1 MAAAETTNFGNSE
14 GSDNSEG
21 STGSDSSGNSEG
33 PGNSEG
39 STGSD
44 SSTSSLGRRRGGW
57 LRGLALASVVAAFA
71 LIVLG
76 GVVRVTG
83 SGLGCP
89 DWPLCHGNIIP
100 PLEKTAIIEYSHRL
114 VASGIVGPLIIAT
127 CVVAWIGYRR
137 ERRLVIPA
145 TAAVILL
152 LAQGGLGGVTVLTEL
167 PSHIVAAHMALAQAL
182 LGCLILILVAA
193 YRITGPATGSP
204 RLTAATPG
212 RPIGETAG
220 RKGNG
225 ADRFPRLALI
235 SAVATYVLLLS
246 GSFVTATPGALA
258 ACPDWPLCQGIGISL
273 PSGHLSAIHMLHR
286 VVAAGIG
293 LLIIYTLH
301 LGFWAGSGGPHIDQ
315 GAGEGQDQS
324 SGEGRDQNRRRNRSG
339 TVRSL
344 AVAGVILFLV
354 QILVGALAIWMHF
367 PAELR
372 ALHLALATAVW
383 SIMAA
388 LALLSYGWRSNRAEI
403 ETV

>member
-1 MAAAETTNFGNSE
+1 MAAAETTNSDNSGNSEGSTGNSEGSE

-21 STGSDSSGNSEG
+21 STGSDSS
-33 PGNSEG
+33 
-39 STGSD
+39 
-44 SSTSSLGRRRGGW
+44 TSSLSGRPGGW

-89 DWPLCHGNIIP
+89 DWPLCYGNIIP

-127 CVVAWIGYRR
+127 CAVAWIGYRR

-193 YRITGPATGSP
+193 HRITSPATGSP
-204 RLTAATPG
+204 RLTAATPE
-212 RPIGETAG
+212 RPNGATAG
-220 RKGNG
+220 GKGNG
-225 ADRFPRLALI
+225 ADRFSRLALI

-258 ACPDWPLCQGIGISL
+258 ACPDWPLCQGISISL

-301 LGFWAGSGGPHIDQ
+301 LGFRAGSGAPYIDQ
-315 GAGEGQDQS
+315 GDDEGK
-324 SGEGRDQNRRRNRSG
+324 GKDQNQRRNRSG

-354 QILVGALAIWMHF
+354 QILVGALAIWTHF

-388 LALLSYGWRSNRAEI
+388 LALLSYGRRSSRAEI

>member
-1 MAAAETTNFGNSE
+1 MAAAETTNSGNSE
-14 GSDNSEG
+14 GSGSSDNS
-21 STGSDSSGNSEG
+21 DS
-33 PGNSEG
+33 

-89 DWPLCHGNIIP
+89 DWPLCYGNIIP

-127 CVVAWIGYRR
+127 CAVAWIGYRR

-193 YRITGPATGSP
+193 HRITGPATGAP

-212 RPIGETAG
+212 RPTGKTAG
-220 RKGNG
+220 GKGNG

-293 LLIIYTLH
+293 VLIIYTLH
-301 LGFWAGSGGPHIDQ
+301 LGFRAGSGAPNTDQ
-315 GAGEGQDQS
+315 SDGEGEGDGEGQ
-324 SGEGRDQNRRRNRSG
+324 DQNRRRNRSG

-354 QILVGALAIWMHF
+354 QILVGALAIWMNF

-388 LALLSYGWRSNRAEI
+388 LALLSYVRRSSRAEI
-403 ETV
+403 ETG